1 MWNRGEDGPGGPM
14 GPPFG
19 GDRCAKTF
27 LSNRDRG
34 YFEQAQVL
42 LFIMF
47 PGLNKDGISLLG
59 MEVRHRKEVVVVV
72 HVGGAGVALITTL
85 KEEDDLIVG
94 IEDLALIKGHRNKAS
109 GLQGGS
115 PIEISTAELALIST
129 EVLIGISKEALIGI
143 SKEALIRFRKRP

>member
-1 MWNRGEDGPGGPM
+1 M

-94 IEDLALIKGHRNKAS
+94 IEEEDLALIKGHRSKAS